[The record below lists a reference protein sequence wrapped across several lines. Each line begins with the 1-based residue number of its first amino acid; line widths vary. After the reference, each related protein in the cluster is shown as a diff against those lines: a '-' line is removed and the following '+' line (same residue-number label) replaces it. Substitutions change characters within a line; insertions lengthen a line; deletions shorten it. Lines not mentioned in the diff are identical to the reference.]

1 MKSTKKFSLIN
12 GLLFIFIGLFI
23 FIKPDAVIKFI
34 SYFIGGLLLAIGI
47 YKVVNYYIQDKRL
60 GIVNTNE
67 LAFGISAVVLGLL
80 FIFLAG
86 TIELMLR
93 IIIGVWLIFAGI
105 ARISNTFYTTTRDS
119 KFYALLVV
127 GLILIVTGLYVI
139 LVSNLVIST
148 IGLIMAIYGL
158 IDLVSYFIY
167 KDSFIDNMTNN
178 SNKKEIEV
186 KEAEVH
192 EKEEDK

>member
-1 MKSTKKFSLIN
+1 MKDVKKFSLIN
-12 GLLFIFIGLFI
+12 GILFIVIGVFI
-23 FIKPDAVIKFI
+23 FFKPDAVIKFI
-34 SYFIGGLLLAIGI
+34 SYFIGGLLLAVGI

-60 GIVNTNE
+60 GVVNTNE
-67 LAFGISAVVLGLL
+67 LAFGISAIVLGLL

-93 IIIGVWLIFAGI
+93 IVIGVWLIFAGI

-119 KFYALLVV
+119 KFFALLIV
-127 GLILIVTGLYVI
+127 GFLLVAAGVYVI

-158 IDLVSYFIY
+158 IDLISYFVY
-167 KDSFIDNMTNN
+167 KDSFLNTKPK
-178 SNKKEIEV
+178 KKEIEV
-186 KEAEVH
+186 KEAEVE
-192 EKEEDK
+192 EKDE

>member
-1 MKSTKKFSLIN
+1 MKDVKKFSLIN
-12 GLLFIFIGLFI
+12 GILFIVIGVFI
-23 FIKPDAVIKFI
+23 FFKPDAVIKFI
-34 SYFIGGLLLAIGI
+34 SYFIGGLLLAVGI

-60 GIVNTNE
+60 GVVNTNE
-67 LAFGISAVVLGLL
+67 LAFGISAIVLGLL

-93 IIIGVWLIFAGI
+93 IVIGVWLIFAGI

-119 KFYALLVV
+119 KFFALLIV
-127 GLILIVTGLYVI
+127 GFLLVAAGIYVI

-158 IDLVSYFIY
+158 IDLISYFVY
-167 KDSFIDNMTNN
+167 KDSFLNTKPK
-178 SNKKEIEV
+178 KKEIEV
-186 KEAEVH
+186 KEAEVE
-192 EKEEDK
+192 EKDE

>member
-1 MKSTKKFSLIN
+1 MKDVKKFSLIN
-12 GLLFIFIGLFI
+12 GILFIVIGVFI
-23 FIKPDAVIKFI
+23 FFKPDAVIKFI
-34 SYFIGGLLLAIGI
+34 SYFIGGLLLAVGI

-60 GIVNTNE
+60 GVVNTNE
-67 LAFGISAVVLGLL
+67 LAFGISAIVLGLL

-93 IIIGVWLIFAGI
+93 IVIGVWLIFAGI

-119 KFYALLVV
+119 KFFALLIV
-127 GLILIVTGLYVI
+127 GFLLVGAGIYVI

-158 IDLVSYFIY
+158 IDLISYFVY
-167 KDSFIDNMTNN
+167 KDSFL
-178 SNKKEIEV
+178 SNVSKKKEIEV
-186 KEAEVH
+186 KEAEVE
-192 EKEEDK
+192 EKEE